1 MSQRAKASF
10 VKIPL
15 EFVGEPDLS
24 FIITFLHYY
33 LINSGKMNNFAE
45 INRIVWLWNIE

>member
-15 EFVGEPDLS
+15 EFVGEPILLS
-24 FIITFLHYY
+24 IICRLNFY
-33 LINSGKMNNFAE
+33 ISKKGAIFAE
-45 INRIVWLWNIE
+45 IWHIALRTDDR